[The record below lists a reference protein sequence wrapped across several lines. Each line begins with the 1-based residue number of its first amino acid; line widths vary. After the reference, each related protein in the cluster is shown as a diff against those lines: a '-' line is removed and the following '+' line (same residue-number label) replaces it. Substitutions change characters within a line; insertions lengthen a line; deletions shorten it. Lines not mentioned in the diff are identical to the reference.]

1 MSASESAGTITQ
13 IKQQVKNPERVS
25 IFVDGK
31 YSFSLTLDQVLIEKI
46 AKGNVLSDERIH
58 SLRKLSEEGKLR
70 ARTLEWLLNRPHSE
84 RELREYLYRK
94 KADKDFAQQLV
105 EEFKQKNYLNDKVFA
120 RWFADARLRKQ
131 KSVRELRYE
140 LCAKGV
146 ADEDIAEVLAEL
158 TTADTD
164 DESLARLV
172 QKLQGRSR
180 YQDEQKLKRY
190 LVSKGFSY
198 DAIRRVLAK

>member
-1 MSASESAGTITQ
+1 M
-13 IKQQVKNPERVS
+13 
-25 IFVDGK
+25 
-31 YSFSLTLDQVLIEKI
+31 
-46 AKGNVLSDERIH
+46 
-58 SLRKLSEEGKLR
+58 
-70 ARTLEWLLNRPHSE
+70 NRPHSE